1 VLKRVFQGISLL
13 IFLLI
18 ILIAVVLFRTF
29 SFGGSNNTAPVA
41 LPTVPAF
48 SSVAISENVSAAI
61 QIRTITLTA
70 GDPRPGREGPWLELE
85 DLLERTYPDFHATA
99 EKMKVADYTLLYHWE
114 GSDPSLD
121 PILLMAHQDVVPVNI
136 GTEGDWDAPPFS
148 GEIVGDYL
156 YGRGT
161 IDDKTSL
168 ITIMEAAEALVDS
181 GFQPTRSI
189 WIMFGHDE
197 EVSGSGARAG
207 VEYFESQGIE
217 MEMVL
222 DEGFM
227 VVDPFPI
234 TGTTVGMIGI
244 AEKGYVTI
252 EITSRA
258 AGGHSSTPP
267 RNSANIQLA
276 RALVAL
282 DETQM
287 PSNLS
292 EPPMSD
298 MIAALAADMPF
309 MTRMAFANQWLFGSM
324 IEGQFSA
331 DGASNAM
338 IRTTTAP
345 TMISGSIKENVL
357 PQNAVALVNFRIHP
371 SDTMESVLAHVR
383 EVISGIDGVTAD
395 ISQREGIG
403 NEASPVSPIDSR
415 AYQTLAAV
423 AAAAGG
429 DVPVVPALVLGATDA
444 RWTTGISEN
453 VYRFAPAVIAIG
465 DLSGFHGT
473 NERIA
478 VDNLERMAT
487 GYAQIMTAMASE

>member
-1 VLKRVFQGISLL
+1 
-13 IFLLI
+13 
-18 ILIAVVLFRTF
+18 
-29 SFGGSNNTAPVA
+29 
-41 LPTVPAF
+41 
-48 SSVAISENVSAAI
+48 
-61 QIRTITLTA
+61 
-70 GDPRPGREGPWLELE
+70 
-85 DLLERTYPDFHATA
+85 
-99 EKMKVADYTLLYHWE
+99 
-114 GSDPSLD
+114 
-121 PILLMAHQDVVPVNI
+121 
-136 GTEGDWDAPPFS
+136 
-148 GEIVGDYL
+148 
-156 YGRGT
+156 
-161 IDDKTSL
+161 
-168 ITIMEAAEALVDS
+168 
-181 GFQPTRSI
+181 
-189 WIMFGHDE
+189 
-197 EVSGSGARAG
+197 
-207 VEYFESQGIE
+207 
-217 MEMVL
+217 
-222 DEGFM
+222 
-227 VVDPFPI
+227 
-234 TGTTVGMIGI
+234 
-244 AEKGYVTI
+244 
-252 EITSRA
+252 
-258 AGGHSSTPP
+258 
-267 RNSANIQLA
+267 
-276 RALVAL
+276 
-282 DETQM
+282 M

-298 MIAALAADMPF
+298 MISALAADMPF

-423 AAAAGG
+423 AAQAGG